1 MQHPAAKPKDFAG
14 GVHRDRHVPIL
25 IALLG
30 RAEEMLAAVLDPLH
44 RPAKLERHRR
54 NHRLLRIEDRL
65 RPKTAAD
72 VRRDHA
78 DRFDIAV
85 EQIGEHAAAEMRRLR
100 AGPYREQVRNR
111 IVARQHGAGLDRH
124 AAAAMLPEHL
134 LEDVRGAGEGGLD
147 VAISEREAGNDV
159 AGEIAV
165 RARRIVLDGGA
176 AVGGGGE
183 HVVIDDDRR
192 GGILGKIPRVGD
204 YHGDRLADIT
214 GFVARQRRLR
224 ARRGDGG
231 IRREHRDRHPAH
243 RLGQI
248 VGGEHRMDA
257 RHRHGGADVD
267 AADHCMSMRRAH
279 EAGMQQAGQF
289 QIVDEAAAAG
299 EQRRVLQPLHPRAEM
314 FCAHRSAHFPAPV
327 AGEGRE
333 GRSPRSRCAASSA
346 ALTMP
351 A

>member
-1 MQHPAAKPKDFAG
+1 MQHPAAQPENFAG
-14 GVHRDRHVPIL
+14 GVDRDRHVPIL

-30 RAEEMLAAVLDPLH
+30 RAEEMLAAVLDPFH
-44 RPAKLERHRR
+44 RPAKLERRRR

-65 RPKTAAD
+65 RAKTAAD

-111 IVARQHGAGLDRH
+111 IVARQHGARLDRH
-124 AAAAMLPEHL
+124 AAAAVLPDHL

-147 VAISEREAGNDV
+147 VAIGEREAGDDV
-159 AGEIAV
+159 RGKIAV

-176 AVGGGGE
+176 AVGDGGE

-192 GGILGKIPRVGD
+192 RGVLGDIARIGD
-204 YHGDRLADIT
+204 HHGDRLADVTDFI
-214 GFVARQRRLR
+214 ARQRRLR
-224 ARRGDGG
+224 ARRRDRG
-231 IRREHRDRHPAH
+231 IGREHRDRRAAH

-257 RHRHGGADVD
+257 RHRHRGADVD
-267 AADHCMSMRRAH
+267 AADHGMGMRRAH
-279 EAGMQQAGQF
+279 EAGVQQARQF
-289 QIVDEAAAAG
+289 QVVDEAAAAG
-299 EQRRVLQPLHPRAEM
+299 EQRRIFEPLHARAEM
-314 FCAHRSAHFPAPV
+314 FCAHRLAPCPV
-327 AGEGRE
+327 AGQEG
-333 GRSPRSRCAASSA
+333 GRRAAVA
-346 ALTMP
+346 RRRARL
-351 A
+351 